1 MERKEVELLL
11 ARHAAPT
18 LLGAKASSLVALP
31 VRQFPFPAQI
41 MDLCQKLLGGCGL
54 RFRLLGGCPRTT
66 LMLVYRPALLESL
79 LRDQGAESIL
89 RGYGYPL
96 DKGLDALLEH
106 LAHRIEQERDF
117 PHEIGLFLDYP
128 PEDVLG
134 FIQNEGAG
142 CKLCGYWKVYSD
154 VETARTRFACYD
166 ACRQCLCGLVEAGKS
181 LEQLLRA
188 A

>member
-1 MERKEVELLL
+1 MNHKEVELIL

-18 LLGAKASSLVALP
+18 LLGAKAASLVALP
-31 VRQFPFPAQI
+31 VQRFPHPAQI
-41 MDLCQKLLGGCGL
+41 VRHCKQLLQGCGV

-66 LMLVYRPALLESL
+66 LMLAYRPALLQTQ
-79 LRDQGAESIL
+79 LRDPKAQKIL
-89 RGYGYPL
+89 AAYGYPL
-96 DKGLDALLEH
+96 KQGLDAMLDH
-106 LAHRIEQERDF
+106 LTQRLRQQGDF

-128 PEDVLG
+128 PEDVIG
-134 FIQNEGAG
+134 FIRTRGAG

-166 ACRQCLCGLVEAGKS
+166 ACRQCLCGLVQAGQS